1 MTTQETYTIGDAAK
15 KVKVETHVLR
25 YWEEELGLD
34 ISRNDLGHRFYTDT
48 DVELL
53 DHVKR
58 WKDQGLQLKAIRLM
72 LSENGKLSVPQ
83 EVVREAQAMIEK
95 AAEEVCARKDKA
107 VQIDLTRTK
116 ATEEKAVQD
125 GTGNINAI
133 HKDTAQTE
141 GELVEKREGA
151 GAQLAACD
159 DAASVENIL
168 LDERS
173 SKAAKLQFLLENLV
187 SRAVRENNEAVLKEL
202 DYQFRQF
209 EENAQAREQKHWE
222 REEEHYKKL
231 DELICQR
238 GRRKDKRKKYPRTK
252 F

>member
-25 YWEEELGLD
+25 YWEEELGLA

-72 LSENGKLSVPQ
+72 LSENGKLSVPR
-83 EVVREAQAMIEK
+83 EVVREAQAMVEK
-95 AAEEVCARKDKA
+95 AAEEVSVRKEKNGLEQDDA
-107 VQIDLTRTK
+107 VSEGQ
-116 ATEEKAVQD
+116 EEKADSKEMSKEQS
-125 GTGNINAI
+125 A
-133 HKDTAQTE
+133 ATE
-141 GELVEKREGA
+141 KIADRREVP

-159 DAASVENIL
+159 DTASVENIL

-187 SRAVRENNEAVLKEL
+187 SRAVRENNEAILKEL

-238 GRRKDKRKKYPRTK
+238 GRRKDKRKKYPKAK

>member
-83 EVVREAQAMIEK
+83 DVVREAQAMVEK
-95 AAEEVCARKDKA
+95 AAEEVSARKEKSGDTQAAAASESRDGKA
-107 VQIDLTRTK
+107 DPEEM
-116 ATEEKAVQD
+116 ATEKSVA
-125 GTGNINAI
+125 A
-133 HKDTAQTE
+133 
-141 GELVEKREGA
+141 GEIADNREA
-151 GAQLAACD
+151 PGAQLAACD
-159 DAASVENIL
+159 DTASVENIL

-187 SRAVRENNEAVLKEL
+187 SRAVRENNEAILKEL

-231 DELICQR
+231 DELLCQR
-238 GRRKDKRKKYPRTK
+238 GRRKDKRKKYPKAK

>member
-1 MTTQETYTIGDAAK
+1 MTAQETYTIGDAAK

-53 DHVKR
+53 DNVKK

-72 LSENGKLSVPQ
+72 LSENGKLSVPR
-83 EVVREAQAMIEK
+83 EVVREAQAMVEK
-95 AAEEVCARKDKA
+95 AGEEVSAKKKKEKPSQETEIVDKP
-107 VQIDLTRTK
+107 
-116 ATEEKAVQD
+116 EEKD
-125 GTGNINAI
+125 
-133 HKDTAQTE
+133 
-141 GELVEKREGA
+141 
-151 GAQLAACD
+151 AQLAACKD
-159 DAASVENIL
+159 TASVENIL

-187 SRAVRENNEAVLKEL
+187 SRAVQENNEAVLKEL

-238 GRRKDKRKKYPRTK
+238 GRRKDKRKRYPKTK
-252 F
+252 FPTV